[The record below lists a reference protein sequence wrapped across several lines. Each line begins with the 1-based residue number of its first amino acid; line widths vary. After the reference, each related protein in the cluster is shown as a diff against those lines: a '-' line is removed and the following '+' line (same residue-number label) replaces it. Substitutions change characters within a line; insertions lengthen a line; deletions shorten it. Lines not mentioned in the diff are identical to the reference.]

1 MQEVLCILWSGAD
14 CGDVHTQP
22 NDEEHV
28 CTTVEQ
34 HVTELAKISDL
45 TLLDLHLICTCAS
58 EG

>member
-22 NDEEHV
+22 NDEER
-28 CTTVEQ
+28 TTVEQ